1 MVQVEKER
9 TEYKKRV
16 DRMEEEA
23 DTLKT
28 ETTMLKRDLEEVKIV
43 TAHYLDSHHWNSHVQ
58 PGQERQELP
67 GAPVGS
73 LQGWDQDD
81 WGGEAFAAGGH
92 QDDLDEDHVG
102 VDGVIHDLDEDQV
115 GMVMSFMTKM
125 KIKLAL
131 MVSSLMTTQVM
142 REDEE
147 VKAQLIQR
155 IDNLTADNDL
165 LKSEMDLVRNRI
177 SFKYDFVNEIIY
189 NKAWKMKSKKILPER
204 RWIWSQVLKSQ
215 QETRAK
221 EGKNWSA
228 LQVFHHD
235 NYF

>member
-43 TAHYLDSHHWNSHVQ
+43 TAHYLDSHHGYNHLQ

-67 GAPVGS
+67 GTPVGS
-73 LQGWDQDD
+73 LQGWDQDE

-102 VDGVIHDLDEDQV
+102 VDGVIHDLDEDQAGV
-115 GMVMSFMTKM
+115 DGVINDDDAGDEGGRGGEGSVDPEDRQSHRWQR
-125 KIKLAL
+125 LA
-131 MVSSLMTTQVM
+131 QV
-142 REDEE
+142 RDGFGE
-147 VKAQLIQR
+147 KQR
-155 IDNLTADNDL
+155 YLQIWFWQ
-165 LKSEMDLVRNRI
+165 RNTI
-177 SFKYDFVNEIIY
+177 
-189 NKAWKMKSKKILPER
+189 
-204 RWIWSQVLKSQ
+204 
-215 QETRAK
+215 
-221 EGKNWSA
+221 
-228 LQVFHHD
+228 
-235 NYF
+235 

>member
-43 TAHYLDSHHWNSHVQ
+43 IAHYVDSHHGYNHLQ

-67 GAPVGS
+67 GTPVGS

-81 WGGEAFAAGGH
+81 RGGEAFAAGGH
-92 QDDLDEDHVG
+92 QDDLEQDHVG

-115 GMVMSFMTKM
+115 GVGDVIHDIDEDQAGVDGVINDDDAGDEGGRGGEGSVDPEDRQSHRWQR
-125 KIKLAL
+125 LA
-131 MVSSLMTTQVM
+131 QV
-142 REDEE
+142 RDGFGEE
-147 VKAQLIQR
+147 QR
-155 IDNLTADNDL
+155 YLQIWFWQ
-165 LKSEMDLVRNRI
+165 RNTI
-177 SFKYDFVNEIIY
+177 
-189 NKAWKMKSKKILPER
+189 
-204 RWIWSQVLKSQ
+204 
-215 QETRAK
+215 
-221 EGKNWSA
+221 
-228 LQVFHHD
+228 
-235 NYF
+235 

>member
-43 TAHYLDSHHWNSHVQ
+43 TAHYLDSHHWYNHLQ

-92 QDDLDEDHVG
+92 QDHLDEDHVG

-115 GMVMSFMTKM
+115 GVGDEIHDIDEDQAGVDGVINDDDAGDEGGRGGEGSVDPEDRQPHRWQR
-125 KIKLAL
+125 LA
-131 MVSSLMTTQVM
+131 QV
-142 REDEE
+142 RDGFGEE
-147 VKAQLIQR
+147 QKYLQIWFCQR
-155 IDNLTADNDL
+155 NTI
-165 LKSEMDLVRNRI
+165 
-177 SFKYDFVNEIIY
+177 
-189 NKAWKMKSKKILPER
+189 
-204 RWIWSQVLKSQ
+204 
-215 QETRAK
+215 
-221 EGKNWSA
+221 
-228 LQVFHHD
+228 
-235 NYF
+235 

>member
-43 TAHYLDSHHWNSHVQ
+43 TAHYLDSHHWYNHLQ

-81 WGGEAFAAGGH
+81 RGGEAFAAGGH
-92 QDDLDEDHVG
+92 QDDQDEDHVG
-102 VDGVIHDLDEDQV
+102 VDDVIHDLDEDQAGV
-115 GMVMSFMTKM
+115 DGVILDDDAGDEGGRGGEGSVDPEDRQPHRWQR
-125 KIKLAL
+125 LA
-131 MVSSLMTTQVM
+131 QV
-142 REDEE
+142 RDGFGEE
-147 VKAQLIQR
+147 QKYIQ
-155 IDNLTADNDL
+155 IWFCQ
-165 LKSEMDLVRNRI
+165 RNTI
-177 SFKYDFVNEIIY
+177 
-189 NKAWKMKSKKILPER
+189 
-204 RWIWSQVLKSQ
+204 
-215 QETRAK
+215 
-221 EGKNWSA
+221 
-228 LQVFHHD
+228 
-235 NYF
+235 

>member
-43 TAHYLDSHHWNSHVQ
+43 TAHYLDSHHWYNHLQ

-81 WGGEAFAAGGH
+81 RGGEAFAAGGH

-102 VDGVIHDLDEDQV
+102 VDGVIHDLDEDQAGV
-115 GMVMSFMTKM
+115 DGVLNDYNAGDEGGRGGEGSVDPEDRQPHRWQR
-125 KIKLAL
+125 LA
-131 MVSSLMTTQVM
+131 QV
-142 REDEE
+142 RDGFGEE
-147 VKAQLIQR
+147 Q
-155 IDNLTADNDL
+155 
-165 LKSEMDLVRNRI
+165 
-177 SFKYDFVNEIIY
+177 KY
-189 NKAWKMKSKKILPER
+189 
-204 RWIWSQVLKSQ
+204 
-215 QETRAK
+215 
-221 EGKNWSA
+221 
-228 LQVFHHD
+228 
-235 NYF
+235 

>member
-81 WGGEAFAAGGH
+81 RGGEAFAAGGH

-102 VDGVIHDLDEDQV
+102 VDGVIHDLDEDQAGV
-115 GMVMSFMTKM
+115 DGVINDDDAGDEGGRGGEGSVDPEDRQPHRWQR
-125 KIKLAL
+125 LA
-131 MVSSLMTTQVM
+131 QV
-142 REDEE
+142 RDGFGEE
-147 VKAQLIQR
+147 QNFLQIWFCQR
-155 IDNLTADNDL
+155 
-165 LKSEMDLVRNRI
+165 
-177 SFKYDFVNEIIY
+177 Y
-189 NKAWKMKSKKILPER
+189 NI
-204 RWIWSQVLKSQ
+204 
-215 QETRAK
+215 
-221 EGKNWSA
+221 
-228 LQVFHHD
+228 
-235 NYF
+235 